1 MEKNIQPHPGLVEQ
15 FIYTPGF
22 TRSYCCST
30 PIGVY
35 ETPNIWIKL
44 AKMVDHSCIRGILIS
59 IRRIKIQKKDATNAR
74 IDVFYLF
81 IEYYAYY
88 PGKKI
93 ITAIKTYIKD

>member
-1 MEKNIQPHPGLVEQ
+1 MTRNTKLSILKIVSDLHIKVLEKWMTLHTGLVEQ

-59 IRRIKIQKKDATNAR
+59 IRRIKI
-74 IDVFYLF
+74 
-81 IEYYAYY
+81 
-88 PGKKI
+88 
-93 ITAIKTYIKD
+93 